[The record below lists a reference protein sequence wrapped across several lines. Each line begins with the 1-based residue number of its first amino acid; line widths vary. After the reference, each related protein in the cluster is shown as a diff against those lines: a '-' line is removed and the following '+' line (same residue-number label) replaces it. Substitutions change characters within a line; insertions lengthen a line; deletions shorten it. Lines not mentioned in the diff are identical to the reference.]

1 LSEAVVIDG
10 AAAAGELRQRIAAEV
25 DRLRASHNVTPGLAA
40 VMVGDDPASQIYLAA
55 AERQAKDAGIVW
67 TPRRLAADIRADEL
81 LTLIRGLNRNRKIH
95 GAIVLRP
102 LPSHLDPRA
111 AVAALDPDK
120 DVDGAHVA
128 NAGRLVSG
136 EAGLAP
142 CTALACL
149 RLLRAQGVALAG
161 RRAVVVGR
169 SPTVGKPVA
178 LMLAAADC
186 TVTLAHRRTEK
197 LDEECCRADIL
208 VAATGVPGLIRGD
221 WIKPGAV
228 VLDVGIHS
236 IAAESGAG
244 GMGMGGAD
252 AGATAGQPT
261 RTVGDVDFA
270 GAIRV
275 AAAVTPVPGG
285 VGPMTVACQLLNTL
299 IAAARQAGADIPEI

>member
-1 LSEAVVIDG
+1 LSKAVVIDG
-10 AAAAGELRQRIAAEV
+10 AAAAGELRQRIAVEV

-67 TPRRLAADIRADEL
+67 TARRLASDIRADEL
-81 LTLIRGLNRNRKIH
+81 LTLIRGINRNRKIH
-95 GAIVLRP
+95 GAIILRP
-102 LPSHLDPRA
+102 LPAHLDPRA
-111 AVAALDPDK
+111 VIATLDTGK
-120 DVDGAHVA
+120 DVDGAHIA

-169 SPTVGKPVA
+169 SSSVGKPVA
-178 LMLAAADC
+178 LMLSAADC
-186 TVTLAHRRTEK
+186 TVTLAHRRTEN
-197 LDEECCRADIL
+197 LAEECRRADIL
-208 VAATGVPGLIRGD
+208 VAAAGVPGLIRGD

-228 VLDVGIHS
+228 VLDVGIHAV
-236 IAAESGAG
+236 AAESGVG
-244 GMGMGGAD
+244 GTD

-261 RTVGDVDFA
+261 RTVGDIDFA
-270 GAIRV
+270 GALGV

-285 VGPMTVACQLLNTL
+285 VGPMTVACQFLNTL
-299 IAAARQAGADIPEI
+299 IAAARQAGAEIPEI